1 MKKAIIFDLDGTLLN
16 TLTDISEA
24 VNFVLNQYDFP
35 IHEELAYRKFIGNGI
50 EVLAR
55 KSAPKDITED
65 KFIEFLFDVKE
76 TYRSMQNTKTAP
88 YHGILD
94 LLKRLNTEGIRIAV
108 LSNKPNEFMEATMN
122 RYFSEIKF
130 EVVFGARI
138 GVEPKPNPEGVYEI
152 LDILNLEKSD
162 CFFVGDTSTDIKTG
176 VNASVDAIG
185 VTWGF
190 TELEEI
196 KLAGANY
203 IVNHPKEIFD
213 LL

>member
-24 VNFVLNQYDFP
+24 VNVVLNQYGFP

-55 KSAPKDITED
+55 KSVPKDISED

-76 TYRSMQNTKTAP
+76 TYRRMQNTKTAP
-88 YHGILD
+88 YRGILD
-94 LLKRLNTEGIRIAV
+94 LLKRLNTEGIKIAV
-108 LSNKPNEFMEATMN
+108 LSNKPNEFMEETIA

-130 EVVFGARI
+130 EVVFGARK

-152 LDILNLEKSD
+152 LDILNLEKSA
-162 CFFVGDTSTDIKTG
+162 CFFVGDTTTDIKTG
-176 VNASVDAIG
+176 VNAGIDAIG

-190 TELEEI
+190 TEPKEI
-196 KLAGANY
+196 IEAGANY
-203 IVNHPKEIFD
+203 TVNHPKEIHE